1 MQAGN
6 KDVVPQEQ
14 VRSSTASLRETK
26 TEPDATG
33 GAARKSS
40 VAKDGAESAVFQAHG
55 VRDNLNTDDLDELDE
70 HLSALALNQSRASQK
85 ESRNEEDQK

>member
-26 TEPDATG
+26 NEPDATG

-55 VRDNLNTDDLDELDE
+55 VRDDLNADDLDE